1 MNWDQARTYGRR
13 TLRLL
18 GLAAVGALVVALGVM
33 GWQWRAGMTV
43 GEVRVGGV
51 QHAPPDT
58 LRHLAQVDSGA
69 TLSSVDAAL
78 VADRV
83 ERHPWVEEATIT
95 KQYAWRT
102 LHVEVTERTPA
113 ALALNPDGRPAYYV
127 DSTGHALPLPDSTSD
142 DVPLV
147 RGLPADVHP
156 VEWQAPPRLRSVL
169 TGLAESE
176 AEPIVSEL
184 IVQPDSS
191 VHLRTTPVGEHEAVP
206 VRLSPGDPEPQLREL
221 RAFATQVLA
230 TRPEA
235 PIAEIDLR
243 FDGQIVTREQPLDPS

>member
-1 MNWDQARTYGRR
+1 MPLDQVKTYGPRA
-13 TLRLL
+13 LRLL
-18 GLAAVGALVVALGVM
+18 GLVAVGGLVVALGVL
-33 GWQWRAGMTV
+33 GWQWRASMTV
-43 GEVRVGGV
+43 GEVAVGSV

-69 TLSSVDAAL
+69 TLSSIDAAH

-113 ALALNPDGRPAYYV
+113 GLALGPDGHPSYYL
-127 DSTGHALPLPDSTSD
+127 DTAGYAMPLPDSTSD

-147 RGLPADVHP
+147 RGLSGEPHP
-156 VEWQAPPRLRSVL
+156 LKRQAPPRLRSVL
-169 TGLAESE
+169 AALAESE

-184 IVQPDSS
+184 AVQPDSS
-191 VHLRTTPVGEHEAVP
+191 VRLMTTPVGEHEAVP
-206 VRLSPGDPEPQLREL
+206 VRLSSGDPRPQLRTL
-221 RAFATQVLA
+221 RAFAAQVLA

-243 FDGQIVTREQPLDPS
+243 FDGQIVTREQSGDSS